1 MGIDRC
7 KQWKS
12 WGSGGEEE
20 LGGVSLRPASR
31 SEESEKF
38 HMGGGGGGVGGVGRH
53 TGTELPG
60 VRCSRALLGLR
71 AKAQL
76 CPHLK
81 FSVKST
87 SSVHQL
93 LCGSGHLGW
102 KARERPTHVS
112 S

>member
-38 HMGGGGGGVGGVGRH
+38 HMGGGGGGVGGWA
-53 TGTELPG
+53 GT
-60 VRCSRALLGLR
+60 RALSCLVCVVRGR
-71 AKAQL
+71 YWDYE
-76 CPHLK
+76 LK
-81 FSVKST
+81 LNSV
-87 SSVHQL
+87 
-93 LCGSGHLGW
+93 
-102 KARERPTHVS
+102 PT
-112 S
+112 